1 MIAARAL
8 AEGPVASS
16 VAAVSER
23 IARACDR
30 VRRDPRG
37 VTLVGV
43 TKTVPIELVRAA
55 LDAGIAHLGENRVQE
70 ALPKMRALSDRAPT
84 WHFIGHLQSNKARLA
99 AETFDVIESVD
110 SVRVARVLEEDAEEI
125 GRELRVFVQVKVG
138 DETAKSGVPLDLLA
152 ATVEEIDE
160 FERIE
165 VVGLMAIPPPRTRAE
180 DSRAD
185 FRQLRGA
192 FEKLRVRHPEI
203 EHLSMGMSSD
213 FEIAIEEGATE
224 VRVGT
229 ALFGRRSTTP

>member
-1 MIAARAL
+1 MIAARAVT
-8 AEGPVASS
+8 EGPVASS
-16 VAAVSER
+16 VAAVNER
-23 IARACDR
+23 ISRACER
-30 VRRDPRG
+30 ARRDPAG

-43 TKTVPIELVRAA
+43 TKTVPIDAVRAA

-110 SVRVARVLEEDAEEI
+110 SVRVARILEEDAEEI
-125 GRELRVFVQVKVG
+125 GRELRVFVQVKIG
-138 DETAKSGVPLDLLA
+138 DEDSKSGVPIESLRS
-152 ATVEEIDE
+152 TIEEIDA
-160 FERIE
+160 FDRIE
-165 VVGLMAIPPPRTRAE
+165 VVGLMAIPPSRARPE
-180 DSRAD
+180 ESRAD
-185 FRQLRGA
+185 FRQLRRE
-192 FEKLRVRHPEI
+192 FEKLRGRHPEI

-229 ALFGRRSTTP
+229 ALFGRRSSNP